1 MCSFLPKMRLP
12 CHLDEVWFQKHMI
25 SICLLFHF
33 QIDVSRRSP
42 LEQERL
48 LERVRMSVN
57 YLGDVVQLVHRAGT
71 HFNLSSNALCD
82 LERQSK
88 QARLPSHIVVPHRR
102 CKEPTPIAN
111 STTADFPLDV
121 PQFCG
126 FHSFSLDAS
135 WHNNWFRCKLN
146 TLHFKR
152 SAQIKRACLWPHN
165 ERDFK
170 LHRGSNP

>member
-1 MCSFLPKMRLP
+1 MPFIPLPDRCVVAVP
-12 CHLDEVWFQKHMI
+12 TRTRTPAREG
-25 SICLLFHF
+25 
-33 QIDVSRRSP
+33 
-42 LEQERL
+42 ENER
-48 LERVRMSVN
+48 
-57 YLGDVVQLVHRAGT
+57 QLSGRCRTTRVHRAGT

-82 LERQSK
+82 LTDNRNNRGYRVTSWF
-88 QARLPSHIVVPHRR
+88 RIVVI
-102 CKEPTPIAN
+102 KNAWQAPTPIAN

-126 FHSFSLDAS
+126 FHRFSLDAS